1 MSSYYLPF
9 AVAVGGS
16 LLYHLSQRSIPKGAN
31 PFHAT
36 VVAYAVG
43 AILCAACARL
53 YPGGGSFAATLRGAN
68 WAVFAVGFAVVAI
81 EVGVLLAYRAGWRV
95 GVTAAAVN
103 VAVTALLA
111 PLGVMLFKDQLTP
124 RHLLGLAFCIL
135 GLILVAKD

>member
-1 MSSYYLPF
+1 MRTYYLPF

-43 AILCAACARL
+43 AVLCAVCARL
-53 YPGGGSFAATLRGAN
+53 YPGGSSFVATLRSAN
-68 WAVFAVGFAVVAI
+68 WAVYAVGVAVVLI

-95 GVTAAAVN
+95 SVTAAAIN

-111 PLGVMLFKDQLTP
+111 PVGVLLFKDQLTP
-124 RHLLGLAFCIL
+124 RHLVGLAFCIL

>member
-1 MSSYYLPF
+1 MRTYYLPF

-36 VVAYAVG
+36 VIAYAVG
-43 AILCAACARL
+43 AVLCAVCARL

-81 EVGVLLAYRAGWRV
+81 ELGFLLAYRAGWRV
-95 GVTAAAVN
+95 SVAAVSVN
-103 VAVTALLA
+103 VAVTALLV
-111 PLGVMLFKDQLTP
+111 PLGLLLFKDELRP
-124 RHLLGLAFCIL
+124 RHLLGLAFCVL

>member
-1 MSSYYLPF
+1 MQSYYLPF

-36 VVAYAVG
+36 VIAYAVG
-43 AILCAACARL
+43 AILCAVCARL
-53 YPGGGSFAATLRGAN
+53 YPGGRSFVETLKTAN

-81 EVGVLLAYRAGWRV
+81 ELGFLLAYRAGWRV
-95 GVTAAAVN
+95 SVAAVSVN
-103 VAVTALLA
+103 VAVTVLLVPA
-111 PLGVMLFKDQLTP
+111 GLLLFKDELTP
-124 RHLLGLAFCIL
+124 RHLLGLALCIL

>member
-1 MSSYYLPF
+1 MQSYYLPF

-36 VVAYAVG
+36 VIAYAVG
-43 AILCAACARL
+43 AALCAVCARF
-53 YPGGGSFAATLRGAN
+53 YPGGRSFVETLKGAN

-81 EVGVLLAYRAGWRV
+81 ELGILLAYRAGWRV
-95 GVTAAAVN
+95 SVAAVSVN
-103 VAVTALLA
+103 VAVTVLLVPA
-111 PLGVMLFKDQLTP
+111 GLLLFKDELTP
-124 RHLLGLAFCIL
+124 RHLLGLALCIL

>member
-1 MSSYYLPF
+1 MRSYYLPF

-36 VVAYAVG
+36 VIAYAVG
-43 AILCAACARL
+43 AVLCAVCARF
-53 YPGGGSFAATLRGAN
+53 YPGGRSFAETLRGAN
-68 WAVFAVGFAVVAI
+68 WAVYAVGVAVVAI
-81 EVGVLLAYRAGWRV
+81 ELGVLLAYRAGWRV
-95 GVTAAAVN
+95 STTAAAIN

-111 PLGVMLFKDQLTP
+111 PVGVLLFKDELRP
-124 RHLLGLAFCIL
+124 RHLVGLAFCVV

>member
-1 MSSYYLPF
+1 MRTYYLPF

-36 VVAYAVG
+36 VIAYAVG
-43 AILCAACARL
+43 GALCAVCARL
-53 YPGGGSFAATLRGAN
+53 YPAGGSFLGTLRGAN

-95 GVTAAAVN
+95 STTAVAVN
-103 VAVTALLA
+103 VAVTALLV
-111 PLGVMLFKDQLTP
+111 PVGVLLFKDELTP
-124 RHLLGLAFCIL
+124 RHLLGLAFCVL

>member
-1 MSSYYLPF
+1 MRAYYLPF

-36 VVAYAVG
+36 VIAYAVG
-43 AILCAACARL
+43 AVLCAVCARL
-53 YPGGGSFAATLRGAN
+53 YPGGSSFVSTLRGAN
-68 WAVFAVGFAVVAI
+68 WAVVAVGAAVVAI

-95 GVTAAAVN
+95 STTAVAVN
-103 VAVTALLA
+103 VAVTALLV
-111 PLGVMLFKDQLTP
+111 PLGALLFKDELRP
-124 RHLLGLAFCIL
+124 RHLLGLAFCVL

>member
-1 MSSYYLPF
+1 MRAYYLPF

-36 VVAYAVG
+36 VIAYAVG
-43 AILCAACARL
+43 AILCALCARL
-53 YPGGGSFAATLRGAN
+53 YPGGRSFAETLRGAN

-95 GVTAAAVN
+95 SVTAAAVN
-103 VAVTALLA
+103 VSLTALLA
-111 PLGVMLFKDQLTP
+111 PLGVLLFKDELTP
-124 RHLLGLAFCIL
+124 RNLLGLAFCVL
-135 GLILVAKD
+135 GLILVARD

>member
-1 MSSYYLPF
+1 MRTYYLPF

-43 AILCAACARL
+43 AVLCAVCARL
-53 YPGGGSFAATLRGAN
+53 YPGGSSFVATLRGAN

-95 GVTAAAVN
+95 SVTAAAVN

-111 PLGVMLFKDQLTP
+111 PIGVLLFKDTLTP
-124 RHLLGLAFCIL
+124 RQLLGLACCVL

>member
-1 MSSYYLPF
+1 MRAYYLPF

-43 AILCAACARL
+43 AALCAVCARF
-53 YPGGGSFAATLRGAN
+53 YPGGSSFVGTLRSAN

-95 GVTAAAVN
+95 STTAVAIN
-103 VAVTALLA
+103 VAVTALLV
-111 PLGVMLFKDQLTP
+111 PTGLLFFKEELTL
-124 RHLLGLAFCIL
+124 RHLLGLAFCVL

>member
-1 MSSYYLPF
+1 MRTYYLPF

-31 PFHAT
+31 PFHVT

-43 AILCAACARL
+43 AALCAVCARL
-53 YPGGGSFAATLRGAN
+53 YPGGRSFVETLKIAN
-68 WAVFAVGFAVVAI
+68 WAVFAVGAAVVAI

-95 GVTAAAVN
+95 SVTAAAVN

-111 PLGVMLFKDQLTP
+111 PVGVLLFKDELRP
-124 RHLLGLAFCIL
+124 RHLLGIAFCIL

>member
-1 MSSYYLPF
+1 MRAYYLPF

-36 VVAYAVG
+36 VIAYAVG
-43 AILCAACARL
+43 AMLCAVCARL
-53 YPGGGSFAATLRGAN
+53 YPGGRSFAETLRGAN

-95 GVTAAAVN
+95 SVTAAAVN
-103 VAVTALLA
+103 VSLTVLLA
-111 PLGVMLFKDQLTP
+111 PLGVLLFKDELTP
-124 RHLLGLAFCIL
+124 RNLLGLAFCAL

>member
-1 MSSYYLPF
+1 MQTYYLPF

-43 AILCAACARL
+43 ATLCAVCARF
-53 YPGGGSFAATLRGAN
+53 YPGGSSFVGTLRSAN

-95 GVTAAAVN
+95 STTAVAIN
-103 VAVTALLA
+103 VAVTALLV
-111 PLGVMLFKDQLTP
+111 PVGVLLFKDDLTP
-124 RHLLGLAFCIL
+124 RHLLGLFFCIL
-135 GLILVAKD
+135 GLILVTKD